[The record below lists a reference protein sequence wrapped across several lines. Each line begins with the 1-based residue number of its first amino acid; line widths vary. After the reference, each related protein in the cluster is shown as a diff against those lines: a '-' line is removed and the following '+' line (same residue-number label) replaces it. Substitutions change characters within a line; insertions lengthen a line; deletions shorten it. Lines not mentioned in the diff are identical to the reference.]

1 MRPGFNVGVD
11 PVDYEKPQSVADET
25 LKFASQFGATD
36 LIIQSYVEGAIRG
49 EEKVG
54 TKRHPCFERK
64 G

>member
-36 LIIQSYVEGAIRG
+36 LIIQSYVELSLI
-49 EEKVG
+49 
-54 TKRHPCFERK
+54 HI
-64 G
+64 

>member
-36 LIIQSYVEGAIRG
+36 LIIQSYLSLIHISEPTR
-49 EEKVG
+49 
-54 TKRHPCFERK
+54 R
-64 G
+64 